1 MPLYLELLGRMIL
14 LCTVDFSF
22 CSCCM
27 DMSGKLAS
35 VMEEVIDVDINLH
48 PRAVQLLPRTVVVLI
63 EYI

>member
-1 MPLYLELLGRMIL
+1 
-14 LCTVDFSF
+14 
-22 CSCCM
+22 M